1 MFDLDKKFDKERKQV
16 IEFVRQLSKIR
27 HDAQDIPILL
37 VRGLV
42 SVADNPDDPFRQNCV
57 EILRDLSTN

>member
-1 MFDLDKKFDKERKQV
+1 MFDLDKKFDKERKQA
-16 IEFVRQLSKIR
+16 IEFVRQLSKTR

-42 SVADNPDDPFRQNCV
+42 AVADNTDDPFRQNCV
-57 EILRDLSTN
+57 EILRDLSM